1 MCRSLRSAS
10 SLIILAL
17 VITAVTGGILYVVK
31 AAPAGTAD
39 DVRLS
44 SSRDFLYAYQPQS
57 PGGDSVVVTAQLFK
71 NGQPLKQA
79 GIPVNFSLSDG
90 RFAAVDDY
98 TSYTDQWGMATTRVR
113 SYDSGVAMNEKP
125 FLLVVSASTAGKSS
139 QITLPITH
147 YTSLN
152 GTVKNKNGDPVRG
165 ARVAVLY
172 NTTHNAINAM
182 GATSTSDIDGKYRLE
197 KVPTDLGDM
206 VVYAKKGDVET
217 YMPASFPQG
226 S

>member
-1 MCRSLRSAS
+1 MCRSLKSAG
-10 SLIILAL
+10 SLIVLAL
-17 VITAVTGGILYVVK
+17 LMAAVSGALLYAVK
-31 AAPAGTAD
+31 AAPAGAAD
-39 DVRLS
+39 DVKLTS
-44 SSRDFLYAYQPQS
+44 ARDFLYAYQPQT

-79 GIPVNFSLSDG
+79 GIPVNFSLNDG
-90 RFAAVDDY
+90 RFAAVDDF
-98 TSYTDQWGMATTRVR
+98 TAYTDRWGMATTRVR
-113 SYDSGVAMNEKP
+113 SYDSGVAMTEKP
-125 FLLVVSASTAGKSS
+125 FLLVVSASALGKNA
-139 QITLPITH
+139 QLTLPITH
-147 YTSLN
+147 YMPLN
-152 GTVKNKNGDPVRG
+152 GTVRDKNGDPVKG

-172 NTTHNAINAM
+172 NSTHSAISAM
-182 GATSTSDIDGKYRLE
+182 GATSTTDADGHYRLD